1 MSIKEHIEK
10 NLSDQTSMISES
22 QLEEV
27 TAFKKDFLPK
37 LKKANDFINALREEI
52 SAVHNAEVSKSSL
65 KSKFEKYQK
74 FIPCVDV
81 EGFEALIDNDIEI
94 CKNNVANAK
103 AAVEKVA
110 QNYAKFVLDQQR

>member
-37 LKKANDFINALREEI
+37 LKKAKDVINALRKEI
-52 SAVHNAEVSKSSL
+52 SAVYNASASKSFL
-65 KSKFEKYQK
+65 KSKLVKYQK
-74 FIPCVDV
+74 VIPSVDV
-81 EGFEALIDNDIEI
+81 EGFEDLIDNDI
-94 CKNNVANAK
+94 
-103 AAVEKVA
+103 
-110 QNYAKFVLDQQR
+110 